1 MLDAATA
8 MALTVVDLLANP
20 ELVAAARKEFA
31 DSL

>member
-1 MLDAATA
+1 

-20 ELVAAARKEFA
+20 ELVTEARKEFT